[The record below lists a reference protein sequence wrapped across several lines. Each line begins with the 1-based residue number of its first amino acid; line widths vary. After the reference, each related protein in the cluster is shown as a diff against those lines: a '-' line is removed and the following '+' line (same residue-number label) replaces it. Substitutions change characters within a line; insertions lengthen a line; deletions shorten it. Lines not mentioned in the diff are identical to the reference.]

1 MTSSARVHDRQ
12 PPTATFDPPS
22 RTDISARVSLPSSPL
37 TGSNHAVP
45 AVVSGHEIPHP
56 QVPGPCAGGGAA
68 PGDGYRFDENL
79 WRELIAVWF
88 PEVVDPTARAVT
100 WPAIAAHHTW
110 IEGQLDESVT
120 VATIA
125 QRPRCP
131 GIGINCASLYFG
143 AIRRSGRGVES
154 HDAPRSGPA
163 GRRRSGRVFGD
174 QAVAAAMIDR
184 IVHHADVL
192 TLEGAG
198 YRL

>member
-1 MTSSARVHDRQ
+1 MRFLRLSAVMKFPIRKYLAPALEAGLPRRRLQIRREPVARVDRG
-12 PPTATFDPPS
+12 
-22 RTDISARVSLPSSPL
+22 L
-37 TGSNHAVP
+37 VP
-45 AVVSGHEIPHP
+45 RSG
-56 QVPGPCAGGGAA
+56 GPDGAGGDLA
-68 PGDGYRFDENL
+68 GDRRPPHLDRRPARRVGDRSND
-79 WRELIAVWF
+79 RAT
-88 PEVVDPTARAVT
+88 TAR
-100 WPAIAAHHTW
+100 
-110 IEGQLDESVT
+110 
-120 VATIA
+120 
-125 QRPRCP
+125 RPRCP

-192 TLEGAG
+192 TLKGAG